1 MFIDDEELRSLYEAA
16 SAEHITAIES
26 GLLQLEKNPTD
37 LSPLKALLREAHSL
51 KGDSRM
57 LDVLDAEAIVH
68 QMEEILIAIES
79 QQLAVTP
86 ELCDRLYQGLD
97 AVDKIA
103 QEAVT
108 GRPAGLNLPAIIAA
122 IGGAPVDGSSAIAV
136 ATPNF
141 PAENSQEEGLAE
153 IGDFGD
159 LSFLQSHPALPNSEE
174 SAASELDF
182 SSFQD
187 LTELPPAPITDFGD
201 LGDGFGLSFLQND
214 EEPGPPPAFDLSF
227 LQSDEAAEPA
237 PSLDLFLLADEL
249 DNVVLDDVPIQEP
262 AIFQPA
268 AAEPEAPEDFQIPTI
283 KVEASRLER
292 LTIQADELAVAKLR
306 VSQRHEDL
314 LDLYQVWEDWSRV
327 LPANDPQVQKF
338 NRMIGQM
345 RLASAE
351 DTARLSAVSN
361 ELESGIRQ
369 MRMLPLQTIFNIFPR
384 MVRDL
389 ARNQQ
394 KSINFV
400 IEGGE
405 VLADKQILEALKDP
419 LIHILRNA
427 IDHGIE
433 PIVNR
438 GTKGATAQL
447 TLRGIQRGNQIEI
460 IVTDDGRGLDLQ
472 AIRQTAV
479 RRGLY
484 SETELEQMSTEQLQS
499 LIFAAG
505 FSTRTTVTELSG
517 RGVGLDVVRT
527 NIEKIKGAIRIE
539 SLPGQGCTFRILLN
553 NSLAT
558 VDALILRVDNL
569 PYAMPLEPIETMQFV
584 DRKDIFTVDGK
595 LTMNWHQ
602 QSVSVVWLADLL
614 ELDWQ
619 VSDSGVTLAKLRDKI
634 PTVFIKIDGQ
644 YLGILVDEL
653 LEQQQIV
660 VKAPNQLLKKI
671 SNISG
676 ASILGNGEICMVLD
690 LLEIFQT
697 ASGRTLPSRRP
708 LLVADRLPPHIL
720 LVEDSIPIR
729 TQMKRILV
737 GAGYEVTTAVDGAE
751 GYQQLLTG
759 NFNAVVS
766 DVEMPNMSG
775 LEMTSQIRELPQYQD
790 LPIVLVTTLA
800 QPEHRQ
806 RGLTAGANAYL
817 SKGDFDQSLLLQT
830 LNQLIKL

>member
-68 QMEEILIAIES
+68 QMEEILIGIDA

-103 QEAVT
+103 HEAVT

-122 IGGAPVDGSSAIAV
+122 IGGAPMDGASAIAV

-141 PAENSQEEGLAE
+141 PAENSQEESLAA

-159 LSFLQSHPALPNSEE
+159 LSFLQSNPALPNSEE
-174 SAASELDF
+174 EAASELDF
-182 SSFQD
+182 SSFPD
-187 LTELPPAPITDFGD
+187 LTELPPATIPEFGD
-201 LGDGFGLSFLQND
+201 FGDGFGLSFLQND
-214 EEPGPPPAFDLSF
+214 EEPGPPPTFDLSF

-237 PSLDLFLLADEL
+237 PAAELSFDLSF
-249 DNVVLDDVPIQEP
+249 LDDVPTPEP
-262 AIFQPA
+262 ATFQPA

-292 LTIQADELAVAKLR
+292 LTIQADELAVSKLR
-306 VSQRHEDL
+306 IAQRHEDL
-314 LDLYQVWEDWSRV
+314 LNLYQVWEDWSRV

-394 KSINFV
+394 KSIDFA

-438 GTKGATAQL
+438 GTKGPTAQL

-484 SETELEQMSTEQLQS
+484 SEAELEQMSTEQLQS

-595 LTMNWHQ
+595 LTVNWQH

-619 VSDSGVTLAKLRDKI
+619 VPDSGVSLAKLRDKI

-644 YLGILVDEL
+644 FLGILVDEL

-800 QPEHRQ
+800 KPEHRQ
-806 RGLTAGANAYL
+806 HGLAMGANAYL